1 MESKK
6 ITVKHYLNKRAKPR
20 EYRKELYYPLYVQ
33 LIVDA
38 KKAQIK
44 SRIDDQ
50 FEIYES
56 EIEQITKKDKELD
69 KLILNGYFSDKQIE
83 KIYSNQ
89 IFPLYQLLSDEINV
103 IKRII
108 VLMKPFESKKFTLNN
123 FSSEYEKH
131 ITEITD
137 ILDNSIKKS
146 YRENLNR
153 IFLNTVDNKAEK
165 RAFNISNY
173 FIHYISW
180 NYSFSNFYET
190 TYEVIPSEL
199 KYIENYLDEELRTSI
214 KAYLAFHSKVNILKR
229 HMEKK
234 EQGLISTL
242 SYLDWLTEIKSFIQ
256 KEFTSIFGK
265 KKAMQLITSLD
276 NILEKMIHGN

>member
-20 EYRKELYYPLYVQ
+20 EYKKELFYPLYVQ

-44 SRIDDQ
+44 SKIYEQ
-50 FEIYES
+50 FGIYES
-56 EIEQITKKDKELD
+56 EIDNITKKDKELD
-69 KLILNGYFSDKQIE
+69 RLILNGYFSDRQIE
-83 KIYSNQ
+83 KIYSNK
-89 IFPLYQLLSDEINV
+89 IFPLFELLNDEINV

-108 VLMKPFESKKFTLNN
+108 ILMKPFENKKFTLNN
-123 FSSEYEKH
+123 FSSEYERH

-137 ILDNSIKKS
+137 IIDTKIKKD

-180 NYSFSNFYET
+180 NYSFSNFYEI

-199 KYIENYLDEELRTSI
+199 KYIENYLDEGLRTDI
-214 KAYLAFHSKVNILKR
+214 KAYLAYHTKVNILKR
-229 HMEKK
+229 YLEKK
-234 EQGLISTL
+234 EHGLISTV

-256 KEFTSIFGK
+256 KEFISIFGK
-265 KKAMQLITSLD
+265 KKALQLVESLN
-276 NILEKMIHGN
+276 NILVKVIHGN

>member
-20 EYRKELYYPLYVQ
+20 EYKKEMFYPLYVQ

-44 SRIDDQ
+44 SRIYEH
-50 FEIYES
+50 FEMYES
-56 EIEQITKKDKELD
+56 EINKITKKDNELD
-69 KLILNGYFSDKQIE
+69 RLILDGYFNDKQIE
-83 KIYSNQ
+83 KIYSNMV
-89 IFPLYQLLSDEINV
+89 FPLYQLLNDEINV

-108 VLMKPFESKKFTLNN
+108 ILMKPFENKQFTLNN
-123 FSSEYEKH
+123 FSAEYEKH

-137 ILDNSIKKS
+137 IIDEKIKQD
-146 YRENLNR
+146 YRENLNS
-153 IFLNTVDNKAEK
+153 IFLKTVDNKAEK

-180 NYSFSNFYET
+180 NYSFTNFYET

-199 KYIENYLDEELRTSI
+199 KYIENYIDEELRTDI
-214 KAYLAFHSKVNILKR
+214 KAYLAYHSKANILKR
-229 HMEKK
+229 YLEKK

-242 SYLDWLTEIKSFIQ
+242 SYLDWLIEIKSFIL

-265 KKAMQLITSLD
+265 KKAVQLVSSLD
-276 NILEKMIHGN
+276 RILETVIHGK

>member
-20 EYRKELYYPLYVQ
+20 EYKKELFYPLYVQ

-56 EIEQITKKDKELD
+56 EIAQITKKDKELD
-69 KLILNGYFSDKQIE
+69 RLILNGYFSDKQIE

-108 VLMKPFESKKFTLNN
+108 TLMKPFENKKFTLNN

-137 ILDNSIKKS
+137 ILDDSIKKS

-153 IFLNTVDNKAEK
+153 IFLKTVDNKAEK

-199 KYIENYLDEELRTSI
+199 KYIENYLDEELRISI
-214 KAYLAFHSKVNILKR
+214 KAYLAYHSKINILKR
-229 HMEKK
+229 YMEKK

-242 SYLDWLTEIKSFIQ
+242 SYLDWLTEIKNFIR

-265 KKAMQLITSLD
+265 KKALQFVASLD